1 MTLNPVERRRAEEF
15 ARLLDSEDPTLPHQR
30 AESSAASVRTR
41 SVHTREVHTDAAEA
55 FAELVGVTERLGGLG
70 EQLMAASRPSQH
82 WQDATRRRLMAVA
95 ADEGIGVTARAR
107 ASAAVPETKR
117 APVHDDMFPR
127 RPRGGRRLAI
137 VAALLTGTVAVSGV
151 SAASGDALPGETLYG
166 VKRSTEKAQL
176 ALAGNDLG
184 RAQLYLEFARTRIQ
198 EAAEVVGDDA
208 AVASALSD
216 ATGELRSG
224 TALLGELA
232 VESGDPAPLDYVDLF
247 TNEHR
252 WVLEDLVA
260 DLDGEAL
267 TAGEELVAV
276 LEAAAVRSVDLRG
289 ALDCTEAGGTADELG
304 PVPGTCAKDAVDGTT
319 PAEPG
324 GTEGVESGAT
334 ETGAGEAEGESEPTT
349 GSSPAGSTEEP
360 QTDPATGGASDPATT
375 GEPSSEVEDEDVLG
389 ELTGIISD
397 LFD

>member
-1 MTLNPVERRRAEEF
+1 VTLNPMERRRAEEF
-15 ARLLDSEDPTLPHQR
+15 ARLLDSEDPALPHQR
-30 AESSAASVRTR
+30 STDTSAAP
-41 SVHTREVHTDAAEA
+41 VHTDAAEA
-55 FAELVGVTERLGGLG
+55 FAELVGVTERLGGLS

-95 ADEGIGVTARAR
+95 AEEGIGVTARAR

-117 APVHDDMFPR
+117 APVLDDMFPR

-166 VKRSTEKAQL
+166 VKRSTERAQL

-198 EAAEVVGDDA
+198 EASEVVGDDA

-224 TALLGELA
+224 TALLGEIA
-232 VESGDPAPLDYVDLF
+232 VEGGDPAPLDYVDLF

-276 LEAAAVRSVDLRG
+276 LEAAAVRSVELRG
-289 ALDCTEAGGTADELG
+289 ALDCTEAGGETDDLG
-304 PVPGTCAKDAVDGTT
+304 PIPGTCVKDAVDATV

-324 GTEGVESGAT
+324 ASESD
-334 ETGAGEAEGESEPTT
+334 ETGAAETGSGEATGAAEGESEPAS
-349 GSSPAGSTEEP
+349 GGDPAATAEEP
-360 QTDPATGGASDPATT
+360 QTDPTTGGASDPATT
-375 GEPSSEVEDEDVLG
+375 GDPGGESEDGDVLG

-397 LFD
+397 LFE

>member
-1 MTLNPVERRRAEEF
+1 MTLNPMERRRAEEF
-15 ARLLDSEDPTLPHQR
+15 ARLLDSEEPSLPHQR
-30 AESSAASVRTR
+30 GIAGAA
-41 SVHTREVHTDAAEA
+41 DAPTEA
-55 FAELVGVTERLGGLG
+55 FAELVGVTERLSGLNV
-70 EQLMAASRPSQH
+70 QLMAASRPSQH

-95 ADEGIGVTARAR
+95 AEEGIGVTARAR
-107 ASAAVPETKR
+107 ASAVVPATSR
-117 APVHDDMFPR
+117 APVLDDMFPR

-166 VKRSTEKAQL
+166 VKRSTERAQL

-198 EAAEVVGDDA
+198 EASEVVGDDT

-232 VESGDPAPLDYVDLF
+232 VGGGDPTPLDYVDLF

-260 DLDGEAL
+260 ELDGEAL

-276 LEAAAVRSVDLRG
+276 LEAAAVRSVELRG
-289 ALDCTEAGGTADELG
+289 ALDCTEAGGETDALG
-304 PVPGTCAKDAVDGTT
+304 PIPGSCAKDAVDVTD
-319 PAEPG
+319 PVEPSAG
-324 GTEGVESGAT
+324 GTEGGAE
-334 ETGAGEAEGESEPTT
+334 ETGSGEISSESDAESEPAT
-349 GSSPAGSTEEP
+349 SDEPADGTEEP
-360 QTDPATGGASDPATT
+360 QSDPATGGTSDPATT
-375 GEPSSEVEDEDVLG
+375 GEPTNGETEEEDILG
-389 ELTGIISD
+389 ELTGILSD
-397 LFD
+397 LFE